1 MYIGHVS
8 RHFSDTCRRVS
19 SASTSASTEKTQDD
33 GSWLFRLVC
42 KLLGI

>member
-8 RHFSDTCRRVS
+8 QHFSDACKRINSDTANATV
-19 SASTSASTEKTQDD
+19 KQDE
-33 GSWLFRLVC
+33 GNWLFRLVC

>member
-8 RHFSDTCRRVS
+8 QHFSDACKRINSNTTV
-19 SASTSASTEKTQDD
+19 KQDD
-33 GSWLFRLVC
+33 GSWLFHLVC